1 MKTTAFT
8 KTYNKRAVLSLP
20 ELELPQGKITAII
33 GPNGSGKST
42 FAKIL
47 AGIERADDK
56 REILTGVSVGYL
68 PQKSFPFRMSTEK
81 NILQN
86 GNDPVRAK
94 ELMTALGIEA
104 LAKQS
109 AKKLS
114 GGETARMAL
123 CRILM
128 RCYELLILDE
138 PTAAMDMESTLAA
151 EKLILETCREQGCA
165 LVLITHSVSQTRRV
179 ADRVIVLHQGELIE
193 QGDSA
198 RVLNEP
204 GEEQTRRF
212 LEFYGK

>member
-1 MKTTAFT
+1 MKTAAFS
-8 KTYNKRAVLSLP
+8 KSYGGKRVLSLP
-20 ELELPQGKITAII
+20 GLELPKGRITAIV

-47 AGIERADDK
+47 AGIERADSK
-56 REILTGVSVGYL
+56 RPILTGVSVGYL

-128 RCYELLILDE
+128 RRYELLILDE

-165 LVLITHSVSQTRRV
+165 LVLITHSVSQARRV

-193 QGDSA
+193 QGDCA